1 MSRVTEARRLRQ
13 AGFSEPILLLGGVD
27 PEDYAEV
34 VRLSLTSSVSDWST
48 ADGLASA
55 AHAAGET
62 VGVHVKVD
70 TGITRYGAPQ
80 DEAMAIVRGLSRLES
95 LRLEGFYTHFAAAAC
110 RIAPSVEIPQNQ
122 DSGPGRRLARRF
134 PAGARRAR
142 R

>member
-34 VRLSLTSSVSDWST
+34 VRLSLTPSVSDWST

-55 AHAAGET
+55 AHAASET

-95 LRLEGFYTHFAAAAC
+95 LRL
-110 RIAPSVEIPQNQ
+110 
-122 DSGPGRRLARRF
+122 
-134 PAGARRAR
+134 RRAA
-142 R
+142 